1 MPQQLTQNPQAFSLH
16 DRAAGL
22 SLNPNQNP
30 GIAVACKIPA
40 ATSPN
45 VAACCRGPGRRAGGG
60 GGTAGQQP
68 LLTGISSHAK
78 YRSPTF
84 CLTELRKPSFKQH
97 TSITYS
103 DGNLSRFEQRRMK
116 GVNLEKTVIG
126 PLEFLL
132 TNYP

>member
-1 MPQQLTQNPQAFSLH
+1 MPQQLTQKPQAFSVH

-45 VAACCRGPGRRAGGG
+45 AAGVWGRRAEGG

-68 LLTGISSHAK
+68 LLTGFSSHAK

-84 CLTELRKPSFKQH
+84 CLPELRKPRFKQH